1 MKKIKE
7 FVKENK
13 DIIVFGCTQIVFTT
27 TCAILATKLIRTEH
41 ELKLVRLQCDALNDE
56 NLCLIQELYEY

>member
-1 MKKIKE
+1 MKKIKK

-13 DIIVFGCTQIVFTT
+13 DIIVVAGTQIVLTT
-27 TCAILATKLIRTEH
+27 VCAILATKLVRTEH
-41 ELKLVRLQCDALNDE
+41 ELKLVHLQCDALNDE